1 MSTFSRRH
9 FLQNAAR
16 FGVAAGMMGLAACGS
31 AAEQSAA
38 QDGSDEPTSERL
50 ALEYWYYVSGPN
62 QANMET
68 LVADYNEQGD
78 GVQVTAQH
86 TPGNY
91 LEQLLEAI
99 ASNTQPDSMWV
110 AYWDVGALAPGGGV
124 IELDS
129 YVDGSL
135 AFSDSV
141 EDFYPFLWE
150 TSKWQNTLYA
160 IPFDTNN
167 LVWFYNQELL
177 EDAGVAAP
185 TESPSWAQLN
195 EILLA
200 LSLDSDGD
208 GAFDQ
213 WGYQINSIPRVFDDF
228 LQQAGGSVL
237 NEEVTQVVFNSEP
250 GVDVM
255 NMYLNWRYEMQ
266 TSPNPPIANGFETG
280 QVALEMQGSY
290 RIPVYREST
299 EFTVGAFPASH
310 QVTRFSGNGGESLVI
325 FKSDATRQE
334 AAWRFV
340 EWMTRPETILKWD
353 MVSGYLPVR
362 QSVAA
367 SDEYQMLLREDPIR
381 QVFVDELPYG
391 GRWPLHP
398 KLLQI
403 QDRLRQTIET
413 VAAERLEPRQA
424 LDAAAMELNALLAE
438 GV

>member
-16 FGVAAGMMGLAACGS
+16 FGAAAGLVGLAACGG
-31 AAEQSAA
+31 AAEQSAE
-38 QDGSDEPTSERL
+38 QDGAEIPSGEGL
-50 ALEYWYYVSGPN
+50 ALAYWFYVGGPN
-62 QANMET
+62 QANMESLT
-68 LVADYNEQGD
+68 ADYNEQGD
-78 GVQVTAQH
+78 GVQVAAQH
-86 TPGNY
+86 IPGNY

-110 AYWDVGALAPGGGV
+110 AYWDVGVLAPGGAI

-150 TSKWQNTLYA
+150 TSKWQDTLYA

-177 EDAGVAAP
+177 EAAGVAAP

-195 EILLA
+195 DLLVA

-228 LQQAGGSVL
+228 LQQAGGAAL
-237 NEEVTQVVFNSEP
+237 NDEATQVIFNSEP
-250 GVDVM
+250 GVEVM
-255 NMYLNWRYEMQ
+255 NLYLNWAYEMQ
-266 TSPNPPIANGFETG
+266 TSPTPPIAGGFENG

-290 RIPVYREST
+290 RIPVYRESA

-310 QVTRFSGNGGESLVI
+310 QMTRFSGNGGESLVI
-325 FKSDATRQE
+325 FKSDAARQE
-334 AAWRFV
+334 AAWQFV
-340 EWMTRPETILKWD
+340 EWMTRPETLLKWD
-353 MVSGYLPVR
+353 MASGYLPVR

-367 SDEYQMLLREDPIR
+367 SEEYQMLLREEPIR

-391 GRWPLHP
+391 GRWPIHP
-398 KLLQI
+398 QLLQI
-403 QDRLRQTIET
+403 QNRLRQMIET
-413 VAAERLEPRQA
+413 VVAERLEPRQA
-424 LDAAAMELNALLAE
+424 LDAAAAELNALLATE
-438 GV
+438 M